1 MAVKTEKILDL
12 QTMAQDVAKQDWYR
26 PLTDIVGTENV
37 LAAFS
42 DRLAYGRDRWPYA
55 NLRFRFGKVP
65 GTLPSVAV
73 MPGSYEEV
81 SEVLKLMHANRQ
93 PVVPYG
99 AGSGVLGGAVP
110 VSCEVTI
117 DLKRL
122 NKVLEVDD
130 VSGLATVQAGMNGE
144 LFEAYLNKSRLT
156 LGHFPQSLNI
166 STVGGWL
173 ACRSAGQ
180 ASTYY
185 GKIEDMVR
193 GMKVVLAD
201 GRMVDIRPA
210 PRRSAGPSI
219 KDIFVGSEGTLGII
233 VEGTFRVLP
242 YPEKETIMAV
252 GFEDYL
258 TGLEALRLIMQAGL
272 HPAVTRLYDEHESAK
287 RIADHPEYA
296 SKPCLCMLSFMGRKE
311 LVDVEERMTVEICE
325 KLGGQIG
332 STEPVFKW
340 MQHRYESFS
349 AKPVSEG
356 QMMDTIE
363 MAASWRD
370 LPAIYEGASD
380 AVKNLNLEAHFGC
393 HWSHVYSD
401 GGCMYMTFIVP
412 APDEEKA
419 AADHAAIWDAV
430 MQLCLKE
437 GGTISHH
444 HGVGLFRSKWLI
456 QELGVGHDLL
466 QAFKNIIDPN
476 HIMNPTK
483 LGLR

>member
-1 MAVKTEKILDL
+1 MKTQNLLDL
-12 QTMAQDVAKQDWYR
+12 QTISKDVARFDWYQ
-26 PLTDIVGTENV
+26 PLVDIVGPENV
-37 LAAFS
+37 LTAFS

-55 NLRFRFGKVP
+55 NLRYRFGKVP
-65 GTLPSVAV
+65 GTLPSVVV
-73 MPGSYEEV
+73 MPGSYKEV
-81 SEVLKLMHANRQ
+81 QEVMKLMHTHRQ

-110 VSCEVTI
+110 QFCEVTL

-122 NKVLEVDD
+122 NKVLEVDE

-193 GMKVVLAD
+193 GMKVVLPD
-201 GRMVDIRPA
+201 GRLVDVRPA
-210 PRRSAGPSI
+210 PRRAVGPSI
-219 KDIFVGSEGTLGII
+219 KDIFIGSEGTLGVI

-242 YPEKETIMAV
+242 YPEKETILAV
-252 GFEDYL
+252 SFEDYL
-258 TGLEALRLIMQAGL
+258 IGLEALRLIMQAGL
-272 HPAVTRLYDEHESAK
+272 HPAVTRLYDKYESAK
-287 RIADHPEYA
+287 YIAEHPEYA
-296 SKPCLCMLSFMGRKE
+296 QESCLCMLTFMGKKE
-311 LVDVEERMTVEICE
+311 LVEVEERMAVEIS
-325 KLGGQIG
+325 KNLGGQIG
-332 STEPVFKW
+332 STDPVFKW
-340 MQHRYESFS
+340 MQHRFESLS

-356 QMMDTIE
+356 RMMDTIE
-363 MAASWRD
+363 MAAPWTA
-370 LPAIYEGASD
+370 LPEIYEGARD
-380 AVKNLNLEAHFGC
+380 AVMDLNPEAHFGC
-393 HWSHVYSD
+393 HWSHVYPD
-401 GGCMYMTFIVP
+401 GGCMYMTFIIP
-412 APDEEKA
+412 AADEEKA
-419 AADHAAIWDAV
+419 AADHMAIWDAV
-430 MQLCLKE
+430 MQVCLKE
-437 GGTISHH
+437 GGSISHH

-456 QELGVGHDLL
+456 KELGVGHELL
-466 QAFKNIIDPN
+466 QAIKNIIDPN